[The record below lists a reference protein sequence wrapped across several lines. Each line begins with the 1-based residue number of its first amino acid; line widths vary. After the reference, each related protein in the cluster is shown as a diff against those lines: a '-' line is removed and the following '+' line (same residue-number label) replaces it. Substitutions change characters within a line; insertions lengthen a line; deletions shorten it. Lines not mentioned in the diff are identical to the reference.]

1 MLVDD
6 LDDAYG
12 VIFDEQ
18 DHDRSLK
25 ESSKNNTY
33 SQNPPQSNT
42 TYYCCGSL
50 FIFALIGFI
59 LVILL

>member
-1 MLVDD
+1 MDD

-25 ESSKNNTY
+25 ESSRNTAY
-33 SQNPPQSNT
+33 SPTTTQSNT
-42 TYYCCGSL
+42 TYYCCGIL